1 MGTYFLS
8 FASIFRFSEWKLKK
22 DTRSDNQSMVE
33 AMYEGLCIKERFERN
48 ETTKQMTT
56 KTTFIIHLYLSGTS
70 FPSLSVTVTTLGLD
84 YTMQTP
90 AHQIL
95 YFSTFFLFIL
105 FLLCTCPETRKDF
118 GKGTR
123 LPHTESR
130 QTEYSR
136 SYNFF
141 PSTYPSY
148 FT

>member
-48 ETTKQMTT
+48 ETTKPMNT

-90 AHQIL
+90 AHQIFIFWHIFVCLFCFCYVL
-95 YFSTFFLFIL
+95 YLS
-105 FLLCTCPETRKDF
+105 RNQ
-118 GKGTR
+118 KGFWKGH
-123 LPHTESR
+123 PAA
-130 QTEYSR
+130 
-136 SYNFF
+136 
-141 PSTYPSY
+141 TYRI
-148 FT
+148 